1 MNASTGERA
10 GSLEPA
16 SLGRV
21 WSNLA
26 AVAGL
31 FRGAVL
37 GRALGYGALSLLAG
51 VPAPAGAWLLAR
63 LINAA
68 STGAPLRIQGW
79 LAAGIAATAV
89 VAAVLVPATRYLQ
102 GELGRRI
109 GLRARGELMAAVNR
123 LTGLDQI
130 EQPVFADR
138 LRLATQSGATA
149 PQTLARTGFAALAA
163 ATTTAGFALA
173 LGTTAPWLAAV
184 VVAGCVP
191 AAVAAAA
198 DSRARTRLLWR
209 ASPSFRREMFYA
221 ELLTGRH
228 AKEVRL
234 FGIGDLLHRRMLTE
248 GERIA
253 AGERALERRASRI
266 QAALATL
273 AALTT
278 GLAIGWAIVA
288 VHVGALGLGALV
300 VVITATTGLQAGTAL
315 LIGNGAES
323 YAALLLFGHY
333 REVVAAA
340 PRLPRDR
347 PTLPTAPPLRRGIE
361 FRDVHFAY
369 PGGPPVLRGVSFT
382 MPAGAS
388 VALVGANGA
397 GKSTVVKL
405 LCRFYE
411 PTAGAILWDGVD
423 IATLDPYSLRR
434 RLSALFQDF
443 AEYDLSAR
451 DNIGLGDA
459 TQLGDAGAIA
469 AAARQAEAHE
479 FLSRLPRGYDTL
491 LTRVFPGDDPSGD
504 DGVQLSGGQ
513 WQRVALARAMLRAD
527 ADVLILDEPS
537 AGLDPDAEAAL
548 HARLATLRSGRTSL
562 LISHRLNAVRAAD
575 IIVVLDRGRV
585 REQGDHDQL
594 LARAGEY
601 ARLVRVQAAGY
612 RP

>member
-278 GLAIGWAIVA
+278 GLAIGWAIVVIVA
-288 VHVGALGLGALV
+288 LDESLVRAETIRLTSAIRERAIDVGAV
-300 VVITATTGLQAGTAL
+300 VWNRAFAAPQPLPAT
-315 LIGNGAES
+315 
-323 YAALLLFGHY
+323 
-333 REVVAAA
+333 VVARQFVA
-340 PRLPRDR
+340 DE
-347 PTLPTAPPLRRGIE
+347 TQPP
-361 FRDVHFAY
+361 
-369 PGGPPVLRGVSFT
+369 P
-382 MPAGAS
+382 
-388 VALVGANGA
+388 
-397 GKSTVVKL
+397 
-405 LCRFYE
+405 
-411 PTAGAILWDGVD
+411 
-423 IATLDPYSLRR
+423 
-434 RLSALFQDF
+434 
-443 AEYDLSAR
+443 
-451 DNIGLGDA
+451 IG
-459 TQLGDAGAIA
+459 
-469 AAARQAEAHE
+469 
-479 FLSRLPRGYDTL
+479 
-491 LTRVFPGDDPSGD
+491 
-504 DGVQLSGGQ
+504 
-513 WQRVALARAMLRAD
+513 ARALRD
-527 ADVLILDEPS
+527 WS
-537 AGLDPDAEAAL
+537 RTWRNAL
-548 HARLATLRSGRTSL
+548 PNS
-562 LISHRLNAVRAAD
+562 
-575 IIVVLDRGRV
+575 
-585 REQGDHDQL
+585 
-594 LARAGEY
+594 
-601 ARLVRVQAAGY
+601 
-612 RP
+612 